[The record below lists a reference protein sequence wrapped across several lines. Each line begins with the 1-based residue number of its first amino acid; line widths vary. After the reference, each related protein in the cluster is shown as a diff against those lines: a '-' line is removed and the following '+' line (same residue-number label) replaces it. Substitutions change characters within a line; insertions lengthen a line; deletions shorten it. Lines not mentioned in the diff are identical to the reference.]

1 MPLTRQERKEN
12 MSTRNKNANGQGT
25 IFYRDRDKR
34 WVVQVTDPLTG
45 KRVTRTTRV
54 QKESKQILR
63 EMLNRIDEGKPAV
76 DVTKTVTQFTEA
88 WLKGQ
93 AGKRRAPTTVN
104 EYGGRLR
111 RYVTPVIGH
120 KRMDRITP
128 HDVEDLLDLVVAQ
141 GLSKGTVKA
150 VKNALSAM
158 FSDAKKARLIARN
171 PVQDAEMPFMQSK
184 APKEYP
190 TTQEVQELL
199 KLAATVEGDPA
210 RELGRILLMCAHT
223 GARIGEILATKW
235 KDLDLEK
242 QRWNLVATLTRDDE
256 GRGEL
261 GSRTKTGE
269 ARQVQLTA
277 PLVEALKI
285 QREYVAYVRSMSGN
299 WGEEDFVFPTSIG
312 TFKNQNNVYKILRI
326 SFPDWAHTFH
336 DLRHWF
342 VSTGFQSG
350 ASAVQIA
357 RLVGHK
363 DVRTTTDIYGHILD
377 EGKDQIVNA
386 VQQALEN

>member
-1 MPLTRQERKEN
+1 
-12 MSTRNKNANGQGT
+12 MSKKSKNANGQGT
-25 IFYRDRDKR
+25 IFFRERDQR

-45 KRVTRTTRV
+45 KRVTRTALT
-54 QKESKQILR
+54 QKEAKQILR
-63 EMLNRIDEGKPAV
+63 AMLNRIDEGKPAV
-76 DVTKTVTQFTEA
+76 DVTKTVEQFAIE

-93 AGKRRAPTTVN
+93 AGKRRSATTVH
-104 EYGGRLR
+104 EYGGRFK
-111 RYVTPVIGH
+111 RYVYPVIGR
-120 KRMDRITP
+120 KRVDKITP
-128 HDVEDLLDLVVAQ
+128 QDVEDLLDLVVAQ
-141 GLSKGTVKA
+141 GLSKGSVKA

-158 FSDAKKARLIARN
+158 FSDAKKARLIAKN
-171 PVQDAEMPFMQSK
+171 PVQDAEMPFMQAK
-184 APKEYP
+184 PPKEYP

-199 KLAATVEGDPA
+199 KTAATVQGDVA

-223 GARIGEILATKW
+223 GARIGEVLAVKW
-235 KDLDLEK
+235 RDLDLEK
-242 QRWNLVATLTRDDE
+242 QRWNLVATITRDKQ
-256 GRGEL
+256 GRGNL

-269 ARQVQLTA
+269 SRQVQLTP

-285 QREYVAYVRSMSGN
+285 QRDYVAYVKSMSGN

-312 TFKNQNNVYKILRI
+312 TFKNINNVYKILRKE
-326 SFPDWAHTFH
+326 FPDWPHTFH

-357 RLVGHK
+357 RIVGHK
-363 DVRTTTDIYGHILD
+363 DVRTTTDTYGHILD